1 MNGLA
6 GTANIRVGG
15 AFTPGLLH
23 PEADRRLSLHG
34 ENPYVEFGFPE
45 WRRWESL
52 DDAPAVPDFSLHLSR
67 TAICE
72 SHSRQDAFVGHLLD
86 EAAARTTA
94 PVSVGVHVTGD
105 RAVGGGSFGLHS
117 HFTGTAEEE
126 SRAVRFLTRLG
137 RESGLPVWI
146 ENANCYSAGAR
157 GILDTWR
164 CVSRICETTGAG
176 LIVDLAHLYIDAVN
190 CHMPEELLL
199 GAVPWS
205 EVAEV
210 HLSGVRTGRDGTLHD
225 GHAEAVHEGVW
236 ALLDTVVQQRLLP
249 DDRPVQIVVEHAD
262 ARWTDQQD
270 LYYADFARAAAV
282 AASASAPGGV
292 PGGPHDYGAEHCRG
306 YLRQL
311 CRTWIPKLP
320 EASEQRGLPYAVLF
334 DAWVADVREQGKRIV
349 LSLEEVPVSERDG
362 VVVAKYDLLRFAKE
376 RLAAC

>member
-1 MNGLA
+1 M
-6 GTANIRVGG
+6 
-15 AFTPGLLH
+15 
-23 PEADRRLSLHG
+23 
-34 ENPYVEFGFPE
+34 
-45 WRRWESL
+45 
-52 DDAPAVPDFSLHLSR
+52 
-67 TAICE
+67 
-72 SHSRQDAFVGHLLD
+72 GHLLD

-117 HFTGTAEEE
+117 HFTGTEEEE

-164 CVSRICETTGAG
+164 CVSRICEATGTG

-190 CHMPEELLL
+190 CRVPEELLL

-225 GHAEAVHEGVW
+225 GHSEAVHEGVW
-236 ALLDTVVQQRLLP
+236 ALLDTVVDQRLLP
-249 DDRPVQIVVEHAD
+249 EGRPVQIVVEHAD

-282 AASASAPGGV
+282 AASASAPGSGT
-292 PGGPHDYGAEHCRG
+292 GGPHDYGAEHCRG

-320 EASEQRGLPYAVLF
+320 EASEQRGLPYAVMF
-334 DAWVADVREQGKRIV
+334 DEWVADVRARGKRIV

-362 VVVAKYDLLRFAKE
+362 VVVAKYDLLGFAKE